1 MSQSKT
7 TKEIKIV
14 ARPVVTIDA
23 VKRDTRK
30 LKLLHIIDMIGQISE
45 KGLTQLIYKLKNDKG
60 IDLGYK
66 FFSIAGVPNSKELL
80 EDVRVLLYLGLVES
94 DPITRKLRLTSLGK
108 EFLGSEGSKVSK
120 EDLDNISN
128 ALDELKTYIQSLDS
142 TTEIV
147 IRGMRSLRGRRRR
160 RR

>member
-14 ARPVVTIDA
+14 TRPVVTIDA
-23 VKRDTRK
+23 IKRDSRK

-45 KGLTQLIYKLKNDKG
+45 KGLTQLIYKLKDDKG

-66 FFSIAGVPNSKELL
+66 FFSIAGMPNSKELL
-80 EDVRVLLYLGLVES
+80 EDIKVLLYLGLVES
-94 DPITRKLRLTSLGK
+94 DLISRKLRLTSLGK
-108 EFLGSEGSKVSK
+108 EFLSSEGDRVSK
-120 EDLDNISN
+120 EYLENISN
-128 ALDELKTYIQSLDS
+128 ALEELKTYIQSLDS

-147 IRGMRSLRGRRRR
+147 IRGMRSLRSRRRR